1 MSGPGNVEQPTCRDG
16 RYLQSSERERSR
28 WIIVVRF
35 WTTSVCFAF
44 DAKREKTSFFIDCNR
59 LSLLRLWLGKC
70 EFSEKDIVES
80 SQMQVIQDL
89 RYALRRLR
97 NSPGFTATAV
107 LTLALGMGATTAMY
121 SVIQAV
127 LLNSLPIPDAERLYI
142 VRESTK
148 NSPMSVAWPNFET
161 WRDQQHSFEPLAA
174 YSGFGVQFFDGAHTS
189 LAGGLEVSADFFSVA
204 RARPLL
210 GRFFGEAEDKP
221 GAPAVA
227 IVGYKFWQSALHGD
241 ASVVGS
247 AINLNGKLYAVIGV
261 TPPGF
266 HFWLSQPEAVYLPI
280 GREAADPQF
289 NSRTAHGSMQ
299 VLARLLPG
307 VTERVGREDLEN
319 IAARLAAEYPAT
331 NGGHSVHLYN
341 FNDWYLK
348 ETAPA
353 LLILMAAVGIVLLV
367 GCANVSNLLITR
379 GADRTREFAIR
390 SALGAGGYRIFQQAV
405 LESVWLALLA
415 GVCGVLI
422 AYLSLPVLVR
432 LGPGSI
438 PRLNETAIRWPVLGF
453 SFAVTALV
461 ALVCGALPG
470 WATLQVAP
478 EQALRSYS
486 TSSYAG
492 KGRQLVRSSLL
503 VAGVAVTLV
512 LSAAAG
518 LMLESLRRTLA
529 VDPGFRPD
537 HLLNLDVTFSA
548 DKYKTQA
555 ATEAF
560 LTSAEANVAA
570 LPGVKDVGTVCSA
583 PLTNECGDWFYTI
596 PGRNSPDDAVLP
608 HFYFNVADGSYFR
621 AAGIRLISGRSFLS
635 TDTADSPHVVV
646 VNKTLANEWWPAGSA
661 VGRAIRVGGR
671 GEPGDLSQIVGVV
684 EDVSQQDG
692 LDIQVEPEIFF
703 PLSQHH
709 SRHMAILVR
718 TAGNPDSLA
727 SAAQNALEKLDKQ
740 VPVRIHPM
748 SYYLAQSLRQRQFL
762 TLLLSIFAGLAIF
775 LAALGIFGMAAYA
788 VASRKAE
795 IAVRIALGAQAYSVK
810 RWISLQ
816 IVRRVA
822 LGCVTGLIGSYLSVR
837 LVRNLLY
844 DVSPTDPVV
853 LSGTCALLILVALIA
868 AWIPARRAASIDPMQ
883 TLRAE

>member
-1 MSGPGNVEQPTCRDG
+1 M
-16 RYLQSSERERSR
+16 
-28 WIIVVRF
+28 
-35 WTTSVCFAF
+35 
-44 DAKREKTSFFIDCNR
+44 
-59 LSLLRLWLGKC
+59 
-70 EFSEKDIVES
+70 
-80 SQMQVIQDL
+80 
-89 RYALRRLR
+89 
-97 NSPGFTATAV
+97 

-148 NSPMSVAWPNFET
+148 NSPMSVAWPNFEN
-161 WRDQQHSFEPLAA
+161 WRDQQRSFEPLAA
-174 YSGFGVQFFDGAHTS
+174 YNGFGVQFFDGTHTT
-189 LAGGLEVSADFFSVA
+189 LAGGLEVTAGFFSVA
-204 RARPLL
+204 RVRPLV
-210 GRFFGEAEDKP
+210 GRFFSQAEDKP
-221 GAPAVA
+221 GAPPVA

-241 ASVVGS
+241 SGVIGS
-247 AINLNGKLYAVIGV
+247 PINLNGKLYTVIGV
-261 TPPGF
+261 TPPEF
-266 HFWLSQPEAVYLPI
+266 HFWLGQPEAVYLPI
-280 GREAADPQF
+280 GHEAADPEF
-289 NSRTAHGSMQ
+289 NNRTAHGSMQ

-307 VTERVGREDLEN
+307 VTEEVGRADLEN

-353 LLILMAAVGIVLLV
+353 LLMLMAAVAIVLLV

-390 SALGAGGYRIFQQAV
+390 SALGASGYRIFQQAAF
-405 LESVWLALLA
+405 ESVWLALLA
-415 GVCGVLI
+415 GVSGVLI

-453 SFAVTALV
+453 SFAVTAVV

-470 WATLQVAP
+470 WATLRVAP

-503 VAGVAVTLV
+503 VAGVAVTLI
-512 LSAAAG
+512 LSAATG
-518 LMLESLRRTLA
+518 LMLRSLRRTLA
-529 VDPGFRPD
+529 VDPGFHPD
-537 HLLNLDVTFSA
+537 HLLHLDLTLTA
-548 DKYKTQA
+548 NKYRGQG

-560 LTSAEANVAA
+560 LTSAETSVRA
-570 LPGVKDVGTVCSA
+570 LPGVKEVGTVCSA

-608 HFYFNVADGSYFR
+608 HAYFNVADGNYFR
-621 AAGIRLISGRSFLS
+621 AAGIRLISGRSFFS

-646 VNKTLANEWWPAGSA
+646 INQTLASTSWPRGDA
-661 VGRAIRVGGR
+661 VGHVLRFGGR
-671 GEPGDLSQIVGVV
+671 GEPGDLCQIIGVV

-692 LDIQVEPEIFF
+692 LDIQVEPEVFF
-703 PLSQHH
+703 SLSQHP

-727 SAAQNALEKLDKQ
+727 AAAQSAIEKLDKQ
-740 VPVRIHPM
+740 VPVRIHSM
-748 SYYLAQSLRQRQFL
+748 SYYIAQSLRQRQFL

-795 IAVRIALGAQAYSVK
+795 IAVRIALGAQAYNVK

-822 LGCVTGLIGSYLSVR
+822 LGCVIGLMGSFLSVR

-844 DVSPTDPVV
+844 GVSPTNPVV
-853 LSGTCALLILVALIA
+853 LSGACALLILVALFA
-868 AWIPARRAASIDPMQ
+868 TWIPARRATRIDPMR